1 MNILITGAAG
11 FIGSSLAARLV
22 ADGQQVI
29 AVARVLSQKLASPEF
44 GDRLIKII
52 APVEKT
58 TLVPLLQKYQPD
70 VLIHCAGT
78 GTVSQAQ
85 GDPQSSFNSTVGTV
99 SEALEAVREFS
110 PKTLFLLISSASVY
124 GDRGNVL
131 LHESLMPHPMSAYGY
146 SKAMAEMLVQQ
157 YASQFGISALVVRP
171 FSVYGE
177 LQQKQVIYDLCAK
190 LVLLPNELALMGSG
204 EETRDFLHID
214 DLASS
219 ILSLIRLRYTGV
231 VNLGTGIST
240 KIVDLVRQ
248 IADQLSPQTHIVFGG
263 SGRTTDPG
271 HLVADV
277 KLSNSLGIF
286 PTISLRSGLEQ
297 ICTTVATSA
306 GVRI

>member
-1 MNILITGAAG
+1 MTILITGAAG
-11 FIGSSLAARLV
+11 FIGSALV
-22 ADGQQVI
+22 ARSVRDGYRVI
-29 AVARVLSQKLASPEF
+29 AVARALSEKLASLEL
-44 GDRLIKII
+44 GNQLINVI
-52 APVEKT
+52 APIKKT
-58 TLVPLLQKYQPD
+58 TLHLLLQKYQPD

-85 GDPQSSFNSTVGTV
+85 VDPQSSFNNTIGTV

-110 PKTLFLLISSASVY
+110 PKTLFLLISSAAVY
-124 GDRGNVL
+124 GDRGKVL
-131 LHESLMPHPMSAYGY
+131 LYESLTPQPISAYGY
-146 SKAMAEMLVQQ
+146 SKVIAEMLVQQ
-157 YASQFGISALVVRP
+157 YASQFGVSTLVVRP

-177 LQQKQVIYDLCAK
+177 LQQKQVIYDLCSK
-190 LVLLPNELALMGSG
+190 LVLLPNKLALMGSG

-219 ILSLIRLRYTGV
+219 VLSLIRLRYTGV

-248 IADQLSPQTHIVFGG
+248 VADQLSPQTHIVFGG
-263 SGRTTDPG
+263 SGRKTDPS
-271 HLVADV
+271 HLVADI

-286 PTISLRSGLEQ
+286 PTISLSSGLEQ
-297 ICTTVATSA
+297 ICKTVATSA

>member
-1 MNILITGAAG
+1 MNILITGASG
-11 FIGSSLAARLV
+11 FIGSSLTNSLI
-22 ADGQQVI
+22 ADGHRVF
-29 AVARVLSQKLASPEF
+29 AVARVMPKKMANREHGKRLKKIDGPIEISTLA
-44 GDRLIKII
+44 
-52 APVEKT
+52 
-58 TLVPLLQKYQPD
+58 PLLQKHKPD

-85 GDPQSSFNSTVGTV
+85 CHPQLSFNSNVGTV
-99 SEALEAVREFS
+99 SVALDALRGFS
-110 PKTLFLLISSASVY
+110 PDTLFLLISSASVY

-131 LHESLMPHPMSAYGY
+131 LHESLTPKPISAYGY
-146 SKAMAEMLVQQ
+146 SKAMAEMLVQE

-177 LQQKQVIYDLCAK
+177 MQQKQVIYDLCAK
-190 LVLLPNELALMGSG
+190 LVLLPNELVLMGSG

-214 DLASS
+214 DLTSS
-219 ILSLIRLRYTGV
+219 ILSLIKLRYTGV
-231 VNLGTGIST
+231 VNLGTGIPT
-240 KIVDLVRQ
+240 RIADLVRQ
-248 IADQLSPQTHIVFGG
+248 IAGQLSPKTHIVFSG

-286 PTISLRSGLEQ
+286 QTISLRTGLAQ